1 MNLVKLDEHQNN
13 GATGGAKKDHF
24 LGIFLVTIA
33 FGYIFNYFLKSQ
45 LLEIILSIG
54 IAVFIIL
61 SLSALEGSLK
71 IITYFLLIAAI
82 TILVG
87 VRAPFGEWLD
97 GVRVNLTLVSIFT
110 LVPLL
115 GIPVRLGGYLESLKQ
130 LFARV
135 NPKSSFVF
143 LVTQA
148 LAHALGV
155 VFNIGSISILHYL
168 SKAAPIQSPR
178 LLVSAINRGFLSVIF
193 WSPYFG
199 AVAVVLSMLST
210 KWGTILPYSLGF
222 VLVSFFVSFSV
233 DWSLIQKSD
242 AYFALEMSA
251 TKEDAYAPH
260 LNNRF
265 VKKKVIELFLLL
277 LVMMMIVLGIEF
289 FTGLEVAVI
298 ICLVALLFPM
308 LLSFF
313 QRNQAIYLV
322 ELKGHVFKTLPRM
335 RKEVVL
341 FLVSGFFSAAFMK
354 TDMSNTLIT
363 LVTGIFGG
371 FTIGI
376 AYCIVLVIV
385 LSSVAGLHPIVPVT
399 VFASSF
405 DPSLLGFS
413 PEYFS
418 ILLLASWG
426 VSSTISPATASSNL
440 LANLWHIEVT
450 RIAFRW
456 NMKYGIVMAILLPI
470 YLEVVGV

>member
-1 MNLVKLDEHQNN
+1 MKQNERQNN
-13 GATGGAKKDHF
+13 GTRESTKDHF
-24 LGIFLVTIA
+24 LGVFLVAIA
-33 FGYIFNYFLKSQ
+33 FGYIFNYFLESQ
-45 LLEIILSIG
+45 LLEKILSVG
-54 IAVFIIL
+54 IVVFIVL
-61 SLSALEGSLK
+61 SLSALQGSLK
-71 IITYFLLIAAI
+71 IITYFLLLAAI
-82 TILVG
+82 VIFVG
-87 VRAPFGEWLD
+87 VRAPIGEWLD

-135 NPKSSFVF
+135 NPRSSLVF
-143 LVTQA
+143 LVTQT

-155 VFNIGSISILHYL
+155 VFNIGSISIVHYL
-168 SKAAPIQSPR
+168 SKAAPIQSTR

-210 KWGTILPYSLGF
+210 KWGTILPFSLGF
-222 VLVSFFVSFSV
+222 VLVSFLVSFLV
-233 DWSLIQKSD
+233 DWSLIQKAD
-242 AYFALEMSA
+242 ASFAMEMSA
-251 TKEDAYAPH
+251 TKEGDYAPH
-260 LNNRF
+260 LNTRY
-265 VKKKVIELFLLL
+265 VKKKVIELSLLL
-277 LVMMMIVLGIEF
+277 LVMMMIVLGVEF
-289 FTGLEVAVI
+289 FSGLEVAVI
-298 ICLVALLFPM
+298 ICLVALLFP
-308 LLSFF
+308 LLWSFF
-313 QRNQAIYLV
+313 HRNQAIYFT
-322 ELKGHVFKTLPRM
+322 ELKGHVFETLPRM

-354 TDMSNTLIT
+354 TNMSSTLIT
-363 LVTGIFGG
+363 LVTDLFGE

-385 LSSVAGLHPIVPVT
+385 ISSVAGLHPIVPVT

-405 DPSLLGFS
+405 DPNLLGFS

-418 ILLLASWG
+418 VLLLASWG

-450 RIAFRW
+450 KIAFHW
-456 NMKYGIVMAILLPI
+456 NLKYGIIMAILLPI
-470 YLEVVGV
+470 YLKVVEV